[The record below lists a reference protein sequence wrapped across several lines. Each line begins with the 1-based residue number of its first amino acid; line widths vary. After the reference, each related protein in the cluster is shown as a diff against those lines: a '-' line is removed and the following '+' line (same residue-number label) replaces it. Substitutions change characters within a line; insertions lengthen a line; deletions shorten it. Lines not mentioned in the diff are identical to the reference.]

1 MSISLITW
9 GRSRF
14 YNDVLSSLPQRVAAT
29 IDRHAMFACVERA
42 GVAVSGGADSVCLLH
57 VLRHLAPRWNLC
69 LTVIHLDHG
78 LRGEESR
85 ADAEWVAS
93 LAAQLGLACVV
104 RRADVAAAGG
114 NFEQAARDARLA
126 LFRELIGSG
135 QVERVALGHT
145 RSDQAETVLFRF
157 LRGAGTAGL
166 AGICPVTSD
175 GIVRPLIEVERAE
188 VEEYLRE
195 NGLAWREDSTNSSPR
210 FARNRI
216 RHDLLPQ
223 LARDW
228 NPAIRD
234 TLAHTA
240 EWALAEEA
248 WWEREIDRLETSLL
262 EVSTGGVM
270 LHAAAL
276 RELPVAAAR
285 RLVRRAIE
293 RAKGDLRGVDF
304 AHVESILRLASQP
317 TGSGGVDIHGV
328 VIRRSFDCIRLALP
342 GKQPHAAGYR
352 LEAPVPG
359 CVRIPGTGSLI
370 SLEVVEKPETSAL
383 SDYVYNREMS
393 CLDWG
398 RVSGS
403 LVVRN
408 WMPGDRFKRSDD
420 TGPQKLKALFH
431 LARIP
436 VWDRANWPVLEDGKS
451 VLWTRHFGAAAD
463 VAADEGTRVIL
474 RVRETVTV

>member
-1 MSISLITW
+1 MLLAIA
-9 GRSRF
+9 
-14 YNDVLSSLPQRVAAT
+14 QRVAAT
-29 IDRHAMFACVERA
+29 IDRHGMFAGAGRA

-57 VLRHLAPRWNLC
+57 LLRELAPRWNLC

-85 ADAEWVAS
+85 ADAEWVAN
-93 LAAQLGLACVV
+93 LAAEFGLPCLV
-104 RRADVAAAGG
+104 RRADVGGAGG
-114 NFEQAARDARLA
+114 NLEQDARDARLA
-126 LFRELIGSG
+126 LFRELMRSG
-135 QVERVALGHT
+135 QVDRVALGHT

-166 AGICPVTSD
+166 AGIRPMMPE
-175 GIVRPLIEVERAE
+175 GIIRPLIEVERTE
-188 VEEYLRE
+188 VEAYLRAH
-195 NGLAWREDSTNSSPR
+195 GISWREDSTNASPR

-223 LARDW
+223 LAREW
-228 NPAIRD
+228 NPSIRD
-234 TLAHTA
+234 ALAHTA
-240 EWALAEEA
+240 EWALAEEEY
-248 WWEREIDRLETSLL
+248 WEQALDVMESECLKLQDGAPIL
-262 EVSTGGVM
+262 EVAV
-270 LHAAAL
+270 L
-276 RELPVAAAR
+276 RELPLAAAR

-293 RAKGDLRGVDF
+293 RAKGDLRGIDF
-304 AHVESILRLASQP
+304 PHVEKILRLASQP
-317 TGSGGVDIHGV
+317 EGSGGVDIHGL
-328 VIRRSFDCIRLALP
+328 VIRRSFDQIRLTVR
-342 GKQPHAAGYR
+342 GRQPRPTGYC

-359 CVRIPGTGSLI
+359 CVRIPATGSLI
-370 SLEVVEKPETSAL
+370 SLEVIEKPETSAL
-383 SDYVYNREMS
+383 SDYVYNSEMS

-408 WMPGDRFKRSDD
+408 WMPGDRFRRSDK
-420 TGPQKLKALFH
+420 TGPQKIKTLFQ

-436 VWDRANWPVLEDGKS
+436 VWDRVNWPVLADGAS

-463 VAADEGTRVIL
+463 VAADEGTQMIL